1 VANCGVGCFEGE
13 DTVAKGLTRVERTDL
28 ARDEG
33 SAELVESF
41 AFAHHASHLLVACS
55 LSHLMLKM

>member
-1 VANCGVGCFEGE
+1 V
-13 DTVAKGLTRVERTDL
+13 KRTDL

-41 AFAHHASHLLVACS
+41 AFAHHASHLACS
-55 LSHLMLKM
+55 LSHLMLKMWKSIVDSKMTLSVVIHIA